1 MSGSIAEM
9 IERTRQAAAPLV
21 ELEEAPEELP
31 CYAKL
36 RGPRQVA
43 FMVEFRTEAGDAE
56 AFDYG
61 LLGRASFDRSAGIT
75 LRFGNGSVL
84 VAGRHLRPLFEA
96 VVAHRVTWV
105 AVAGD
110 AGRAARD
117 PDATVVTAI
126 TVEADPG

>member
-1 MSGSIAEM
+1 MSGSIAEI

-43 FMVEFRTEAGDAE
+43 FMVEFRTEGGDAE

-61 LLGRASFDRSAGIT
+61 LLGRVSFDRSAGIT
-75 LRFGNGSVL
+75 LRFGNGEVAI
-84 VAGRHLRPLFEA
+84 AGRHLRPLFEA
-96 VVAHRVTWV
+96 IVAHRVTWV
-105 AVAGD
+105 AVAADPGK
-110 AGRAARD
+110 AAKD
-117 PDATVVTAI
+117 PNATVVTAI
-126 TVEADPG
+126 TMEAGDG